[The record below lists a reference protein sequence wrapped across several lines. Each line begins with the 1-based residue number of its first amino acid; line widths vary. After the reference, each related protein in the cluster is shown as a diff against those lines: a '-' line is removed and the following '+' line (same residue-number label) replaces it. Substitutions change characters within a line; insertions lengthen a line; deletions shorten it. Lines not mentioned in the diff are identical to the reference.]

1 MSKKEVLSVLKE
13 SFTKVD
19 EQEIKNLNPYIEAQR
34 GDLSV
39 VLDGEFS
46 IEQLEA
52 LVVWM
57 RLEKQG

>member
-1 MSKKEVLSVLKE
+1 MSKKEVLSVLKK

-19 EQEIKNLNPYIEAQR
+19 EQEIKNLNPYIEVQK

-52 LVVWM
+52 LVAWM
-57 RLEKQG
+57 RLD